1 MRKHSAPYSGNIPS
15 KLAEITQANGMTMLH
30 QAVCHGAL
38 LITKWLL
45 DHGADVNCK
54 AALSL
59 YHGGTFLPNSPQG
72 WTPLDFA
79 ATGHGGDWLFD
90 TPEFER
96 IAKVLLDHGAYLTTA
111 SACRGTLER
120 CINAAEAA
128 VVLDIYQRYA
138 KGDGFKQIAHA
149 LNAQGVPSP
158 RPQRGRPAGWA
169 PGTIRAVLRRPIY
182 RGVLVWDILTIKDSY
197 KRVAKRL
204 KSDGYGRYYRSQFVL
219 IRNLDKQD
227 A

>member
-1 MRKHSAPYSGNIPS
+1 M
-15 KLAEITQANGMTMLH
+15 
-30 QAVCHGAL
+30 
-38 LITKWLL
+38 
-45 DHGADVNCK
+45 
-54 AALSL
+54 
-59 YHGGTFLPNSPQG
+59 
-72 WTPLDFA
+72 
-79 ATGHGGDWLFD
+79 
-90 TPEFER
+90 
-96 IAKVLLDHGAYLTTA
+96 
-111 SACRGTLER
+111 ER

-158 RPQRGRPAGWA
+158 RPQRGRPAGGA
-169 PGTIRAVLRRPIY
+169 PGTIRAVPRRPIY
-182 RGVLVWDILTIKDSY
+182 RASSCGHPHDQGFV

-204 KSDGYGRYYRSQFVL
+204 KSDGYGRYSRSQFVL

>member
-149 LNAQGVPSP
+149 LNA
-158 RPQRGRPAGWA
+158 
-169 PGTIRAVLRRPIY
+169 
-182 RGVLVWDILTIKDSY
+182 
-197 KRVAKRL
+197 
-204 KSDGYGRYYRSQFVL
+204 
-219 IRNLDKQD
+219 
-227 A
+227 